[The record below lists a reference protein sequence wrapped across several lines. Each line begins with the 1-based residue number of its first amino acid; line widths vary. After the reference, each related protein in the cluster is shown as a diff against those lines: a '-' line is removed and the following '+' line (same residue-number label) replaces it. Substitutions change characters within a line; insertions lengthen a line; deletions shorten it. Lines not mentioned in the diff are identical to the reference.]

1 MEEHKYKKDDN
12 ERGSK
17 DHIPD
22 TTFIIVCGVLYVVSL
37 LALMFG

>member
-1 MEEHKYKKDDN
+1 MEEQNYRKKDK